1 MLFGLNERIS
11 IAFARAE
18 ILHAGNRGVHFHRGK
33 PVIHGRIGLPPS
45 VIALFAKTEVFG
57 REGCGFMAG
66 ISGSRPFCGN
76 HYAEGECFPGF
87 RTGTEQLDDLCGVIL
102 HDSTAMTFA
111 MDAAKPLS
119 RRVALSS
126 RGGNIMG

>member
-1 MLFGLNERIS
+1 ML
-11 IAFARAE
+11 
-18 ILHAGNRGVHFHRGK
+18 
-33 PVIHGRIGLPPS
+33 IHI
-45 VIALFAKTEVFG
+45 FAKMEVFG

-102 HDSTAMTFA
+102 HDNTAMTFA

-126 RGGNIMG
+126 RGGNIMGRSIADVFVGGVIYTLSAWAIWIRLRCGPG